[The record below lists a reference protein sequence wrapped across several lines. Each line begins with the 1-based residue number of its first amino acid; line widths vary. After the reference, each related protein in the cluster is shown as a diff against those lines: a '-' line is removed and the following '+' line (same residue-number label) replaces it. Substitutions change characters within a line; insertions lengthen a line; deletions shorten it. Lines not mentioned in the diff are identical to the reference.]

1 MSQTVQTEWVKNSNK
16 TVPTGEMK
24 QTVTT
29 GSIHATDRGKN
40 AGTSSAECEHMTTP
54 LNSSVQDI
62 TTAGS
67 ELSAVMVQYSSQLW
81 TSMIHQQHTENHWID
96 FKNVHIL
103 YV

>member
-16 TVPTGEMK
+16 TVPTGEM
-24 QTVTT
+24 
-29 GSIHATDRGKN
+29 ATDRGKN